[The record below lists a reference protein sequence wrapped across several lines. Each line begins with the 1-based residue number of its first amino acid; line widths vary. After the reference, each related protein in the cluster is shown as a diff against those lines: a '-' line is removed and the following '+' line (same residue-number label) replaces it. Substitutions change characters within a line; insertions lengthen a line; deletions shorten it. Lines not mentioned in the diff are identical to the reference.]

1 MARSLVGMRIREQRR
16 ALKMRQADLA
26 RRVGISPSYMNLIE
40 RNKRGIAG
48 GLLRRIGEELG
59 LSIEVLTGTAE
70 QRLETDLIDLA
81 RDPER
86 GDPAM
91 DPATAGE
98 FIGRFPGWA
107 RALARMGRRERA
119 ARAEAAALSDR
130 LTHDP
135 FLSQAVHAMLTDIA
149 ALRSTAGILTDVPDI
164 DRQDR
169 DRFQGNI
176 SALAERLAETG
187 SALARYFDETDTPA
201 DRQSDIDML
210 EDFISTGDSH
220 FEFAE
225 KLGAQLAADIAAKTA
240 SEVPGDAFL
249 QSSTRRRWARA
260 RAYIR
265 KLHLPELQIPV
276 TGPESP
282 SDPAAPYHPS
292 ITGLLMDRAADAAL
306 APVDDFLA
314 RLDKANWDLPTL
326 CRAYDGEIGLVFRRL
341 LALPGHRFGYL
352 RTDASGRTRTRLGA
366 LDQLPRHYDA
376 ACPLWAIHRA
386 RIKPFQPIFQRV
398 RFPEGIERIFIA
410 MADPDTA
417 EAHQISADPAN
428 MPGEFLSRVVNSD
441 RPRPVGA
448 TCQLCAHAD
457 CAQRREP
464 PVVDLAVSSLQ
475 TV

>member
-1 MARSLVGMRIREQRR
+1 
-16 ALKMRQADLA
+16 
-26 RRVGISPSYMNLIE
+26 MNLIE

-107 RALARMGRRERA
+107 RALARLSRRERA

-164 DRQDR
+164 DRLDR

-187 SALARYFDETDTPA
+187 SALAGYFDETDTPA
-201 DRQSDIDML
+201 DRQSGVDMM
-210 EDFISTGDSH
+210 EDFISTGDAH

-225 KLGAQLAADIAAKTA
+225 QLGTRLAPDIAARSA
-240 SEVPGDAFL
+240 PDRPGDRLL
-249 QSSTRRRWARA
+249 QSSASRKWAQARA
-260 RAYIR
+260 HIH
-265 KLHLPELQIPV
+265 KLYLAELQDPGTNAEGIA
-276 TGPESP
+276 
-282 SDPAAPYHPS
+282 DPAPRHPS
-292 ITGLLMDRAADAAL
+292 ITDLLLDRATDAAL
-306 APVDDFLA
+306 VPMDEFQVMLA
-314 RLDKANWDLPTL
+314 QANWDLPTL
-326 CRAYDGEIGLVFRRL
+326 CRAHDGEIGLVFRRL
-341 LALPGHRFGYL
+341 TALPGYRFGYL
-352 RTDASGRTRTRLGA
+352 RTDASGRTRSRLGA

-376 ACPLWAIHRA
+376 ACPLWAVHRA
-386 RIKPFQPIFQRV
+386 RVKPFQPIFQRV
-398 RFPEGIERIFIA
+398 QFPEGIERVFIA

-417 EAHQISADPAN
+417 ESHQISADPAN
-428 MPGEFLSRVVNSD
+428 MPDPFLSRVINSD

-457 CAQRREP
+457 CPQRREP

-475 TV
+475 SG

>member
-16 ALKMRQADLA
+16 ALNMRQADLA
-26 RRVGISPSYMNLIE
+26 HRVGISPSYMNLIE

-149 ALRSTAGILTDVPDI
+149 ALRSTADILTDVPDI
-164 DRQDR
+164 GRQDR

-187 SALARYFDETDTPA
+187 SALAGYFDETDTPA
-201 DRQSDIDML
+201 DRQSGIDML
-210 EDFISTGDSH
+210 EDFISTGDAH
-220 FEFAE
+220 FAFAE
-225 KLGAQLAADIAAKTA
+225 QLGARLAPDIRARTA
-240 SEVPGDAFL
+240 SDSPDDALL
-249 QSSTRRRWARA
+249 QSSAGRKWGRA
-260 RAYIR
+260 RAHIQ
-265 KLHLPELQIPV
+265 KLYLAELQLPE
-276 TGPESP
+276 TDAGDHASAAAHH
-282 SDPAAPYHPS
+282 PA
-292 ITGLLMDRAADAAL
+292 ITGLLLDRAADAAL
-306 APVDDFLA
+306 APMDRFRHL
-314 RLDKANWDLPTL
+314 LDQANWDLPAL

-341 LALPGHRFGYL
+341 LALPGYRFGYL
-352 RTDASGRTRTRLGA
+352 HTDASGHTRSRLGA

-398 RFPEGIERIFIA
+398 QFPEGIERIFIA

-417 EAHQISADPAN
+417 ESHQISADPAN
-428 MPGEFLSRVVNSD
+428 MPDQFLSRVVNSD

-457 CAQRREP
+457 CPQRREP

-475 TV
+475 SG